1 MNEGAG
7 TKSLGAWACPPAR
20 VARNCAVSGDGTTE
34 FEAGSAADGVWAM
47 SCAHGRRAR
56 RARRTRVGFFMLHLL
71 VDGPA
76 GDRPA
81 SKEIG
86 VSKAGKEALDD
97 SFLPKWT
104 GRAEPYSEANGRR
117 VPGTSR
123 PGAVQDR

>member
-20 VARNCAVSGDGTTE
+20 VARNRAVSGAGTTE
-34 FEAGSAADGVWAM
+34 FEAGSAAGGVWAM

-76 GDRPA
+76 GARPA

-86 VSKAGKEALDD
+86 VRRLERKPWTTVSSQCGLDAGNPIAKQTAVGCLA
-97 SFLPKWT
+97 FL
-104 GRAEPYSEANGRR
+104 RLVLY
-117 VPGTSR
+117 
-123 PGAVQDR
+123 